1 MWDEHP
7 HVLARR
13 AQSLREGEAAAEGV
27 AVGVLVT
34 EDQDLLVGVEELFDL
49 VVEAAGLAL
58 RGGYRWSSSVN
69 PTKSEPSAGFRGDPS
84 ELSAAGSTSLSSSLI

>member
-1 MWDEHP
+1 MGDQHP

-13 AQSLREGEAAAEGV
+13 AQSLREREAAAEGV

-34 EDQDLLVGVEELFDL
+34 EDQDLLVAVDELLDL

-58 RGGYRWSSSVN
+58 RGGYRWSSSVV
-69 PTKSEPSAGFRGDPS
+69 
-84 ELSAAGSTSLSSSLI
+84 SAAGNTSLSSSVM

>member
-1 MWDEHP
+1 M
-7 HVLARR
+7 LARR
-13 AQSLREGEAAAEGV
+13 AQRLREGEAAAEGV

>member
-34 EDQDLLVGVEELFDL
+34 EDQDLLVRLDQILDL
-49 VVEAAGLAL
+49 VIEMWLVPL
-58 RGGYRWSSSVN
+58 
-69 PTKSEPSAGFRGDPS
+69 
-84 ELSAAGSTSLSSSLI
+84 